1 MPPRHFSP
9 AEANALLEQVRP
21 LAEALVAHRRAL
33 LEARARR
40 GELALRIAGNGASL
54 DPAELAE
61 IDRRVAAELAGVA
74 RSANAI
80 HALGAVVKDADT
92 GLVDFPALVE
102 GREAYLCWQL
112 GEAEVG
118 FWHGVDEGFAGRK
131 PL

>member
-1 MPPRHFSP
+1 MPPRRFSP

-54 DPAELAE
+54 DPAEVVE
-61 IDRRVAAELAGVA
+61 IDRRVAAEVAGVA

-118 FWHGVDEGFAGRK
+118 FWHGVDEGFGGRK